1 MQRLHDVAP
10 PLQRA
15 FVDAVAEMPL
25 GSFLARAGTPTL
37 RGLARA
43 LMEVYAGGQGLLQA
57 HRIKAYGY
65 LEVAFKVGR
74 PITLSGFE
82 GVFRERPWK
91 QVDDALDASMRERNT
106 DGLDTWVSRATLAQR
121 DVATPSVKRI
131 DLDVRQ
137 QGIVYAPGDRIAVIP
152 DNAPALIER
161 TIDALDVPRDTDV
174 KLTAAWRAALG
185 LRGEDPTVTTLPL
198 EVFLRWAKIRPLLRP
213 VAKALYALS
222 AAPELGEVIEGRY
235 EDQLELWDALSMM
248 TAAGYDVRR
257 LTDAMPWEPE
267 SLAAIVP
274 PESERL
280 YSISSAPASPACQRS
295 VVLTIGDVTYR
306 TADLPDRASVDR
318 HGAASHWLNHHM
330 NGADDAVPLRVVRAS
345 GFQLCADPT
354 RPVVMFAGGTGISPF
369 RGFLEARTASTS
381 AGASGD
387 NVLFYAARRAG
398 DLSYRDELDTW
409 VRQDRL
415 ELYVSLSQDTT
426 QLEARPGEGLVEVD
440 GTRRH
445 VQDLVAAHAD
455 RLWELVGPGT
465 SGVIYVCGKA
475 GFAHAVM
482 DALRAVAAAR
492 TDGPDDGADYVR
504 RLVGEQR
511 LRLDVFTETTPLR
524 APGPLGAR
532 TVPASE
538 LITRNDDGA
547 GYWLAIDGAVYDVT
561 EFRRLHPGGVQII
574 DESAG
579 TDATAEY
586 EAVLH
591 HLNGEVRSMLSMY
604 KIGLLRRL
612 RLGSMWGIAATAT
625 RFADVS
631 LTDLYRAWVRYAYL
645 VVEMQNALRNDWMYR
660 PLALTRGEA
669 DELTTQKLMLLANTH
684 DRFVVQYLDGTLGE
698 ELVELWHLTTGLCGT
713 TVPMNELPRAID
725 AVRAGVAAERA
736 AAVASQLRRLYSVSR
751 EPKVAADGRFWT
763 DAAALWDAV
772 RGVQE
777 TYLAALKE
785 VAREGLLRFEA
796 HEHDVV
802 NRAGAELIDLLRSV
816 PSIVDDEHAR
826 VEAVWHDSRMARWLD

>member
-1 MQRLHDVAP
+1 M
-10 PLQRA
+10 
-15 FVDAVAEMPL
+15 
-25 GSFLARAGTPTL
+25 
-37 RGLARA
+37 
-43 LMEVYAGGQGLLQA
+43 
-57 HRIKAYGY
+57 
-65 LEVAFKVGR
+65 
-74 PITLSGFE
+74 
-82 GVFRERPWK
+82 
-91 QVDDALDASMRERNT
+91 
-106 DGLDTWVSRATLAQR
+106 
-121 DVATPSVKRI
+121 
-131 DLDVRQ
+131 
-137 QGIVYAPGDRIAVIP
+137 
-152 DNAPALIER
+152 
-161 TIDALDVPRDTDV
+161 

-198 EVFLRWAKIRPLLRP
+198 EVFLRWAKVRPLLRP

-267 SLAAIVP
+267 NLAAIVP

-295 VVLTIGDVTYR
+295 LVLTIGDVTYH
-306 TADLPDRASVDR
+306 TADLPDRAGVDR

-369 RGFLEARTASTS
+369 RGFLEARTASGRRDRRQR
-381 AGASGD
+381 ALLRRPPRRRPLLPRRARRVGPAGQARAVRVAVAGRHPARGASRRRD
-387 NVLFYAARRAG
+387 SSRSTAR
-398 DLSYRDELDTW
+398 
-409 VRQDRL
+409 
-415 ELYVSLSQDTT
+415 
-426 QLEARPGEGLVEVD
+426 
-440 GTRRH
+440 RRH

-465 SGVIYVCGKA
+465 RGVIYVCGKA

-492 TDGPDDGADYVR
+492 IDVPDDGADHVR

-591 HLNGEVRSMLSMY
+591 HLNGEVRLHAVDVQDRPPATPAARLDV
-604 KIGLLRRL
+604 GHRRDGHPLRRRVGDRPL
-612 RLGSMWGIAATAT
+612 PRLG
-625 RFADVS
+625 
-631 LTDLYRAWVRYAYL
+631 
-645 VVEMQNALRNDWMYR
+645 ALR
-660 PLALTRGEA
+660 
-669 DELTTQKLMLLANTH
+669 
-684 DRFVVQYLDGTLGE
+684 
-698 ELVELWHLTTGLCGT
+698 
-713 TVPMNELPRAID
+713 VPGRRD
-725 AVRAGVAAERA
+725 AERA
-736 AAVASQLRRLYSVSR
+736 AQRLDVPAARPHPRRS
-751 EPKVAADGRFWT
+751 GR
-763 DAAALWDAV
+763 
-772 RGVQE
+772 
-777 TYLAALKE
+777 
-785 VAREGLLRFEA
+785 
-796 HEHDVV
+796 
-802 NRAGAELIDLLRSV
+802 RS
-816 PSIVDDEHAR
+816 PPRS
-826 VEAVWHDSRMARWLD
+826 

>member
-1 MQRLHDVAP
+1 M
-10 PLQRA
+10 
-15 FVDAVAEMPL
+15 
-25 GSFLARAGTPTL
+25 
-37 RGLARA
+37 
-43 LMEVYAGGQGLLQA
+43 
-57 HRIKAYGY
+57 
-65 LEVAFKVGR
+65 
-74 PITLSGFE
+74 
-82 GVFRERPWK
+82 
-91 QVDDALDASMRERNT
+91 
-106 DGLDTWVSRATLAQR
+106 
-121 DVATPSVKRI
+121 
-131 DLDVRQ
+131 
-137 QGIVYAPGDRIAVIP
+137 
-152 DNAPALIER
+152 
-161 TIDALDVPRDTDV
+161 
-174 KLTAAWRAALG
+174 
-185 LRGEDPTVTTLPL
+185 
-198 EVFLRWAKIRPLLRP
+198 
-213 VAKALYALS
+213 
-222 AAPELGEVIEGRY
+222 
-235 EDQLELWDALSMM
+235 
-248 TAAGYDVRR
+248 
-257 LTDAMPWEPE
+257 
-267 SLAAIVP
+267 
-274 PESERL
+274 
-280 YSISSAPASPACQRS
+280 
-295 VVLTIGDVTYR
+295 
-306 TADLPDRASVDR
+306 
-318 HGAASHWLNHHM
+318 
-330 NGADDAVPLRVVRAS
+330 
-345 GFQLCADPT
+345 
-354 RPVVMFAGGTGISPF
+354 
-369 RGFLEARTASTS
+369 
-381 AGASGD
+381 
-387 NVLFYAARRAG
+387 
-398 DLSYRDELDTW
+398 
-409 VRQDRL
+409 
-415 ELYVSLSQDTT
+415 
-426 QLEARPGEGLVEVD
+426 
-440 GTRRH
+440 
-445 VQDLVAAHAD
+445 
-455 RLWELVGPGT
+455 
-465 SGVIYVCGKA
+465 
-475 GFAHAVM
+475 
-482 DALRAVAAAR
+482 
-492 TDGPDDGADYVR
+492 
-504 RLVGEQR
+504 
-511 LRLDVFTETTPLR
+511 
-524 APGPLGAR
+524 
-532 TVPASE
+532 
-538 LITRNDDGA
+538 
-547 GYWLAIDGAVYDVT
+547 
-561 EFRRLHPGGVQII
+561 QII

-725 AVRAGVAAERA
+725 AVRAGAAAERA